1 MQMFYAI
8 WAIFSLGL
16 LPLMCRWKNGLKS
29 AFSANCVKNA
39 VNYVTDN
46 CGNCCTFAP
55 QFKMMVMKKILF
67 TLLAVLTLTS
77 CNAQNNKTQMTN
89 HKCLVVFFSHA
100 GENYSVGNIQ
110 VGNTKIVADYI
121 SELTGADQFEIVT
134 HKYDGMAYTPL
145 TELAQEEARNDE
157 RPAFEGV
164 LTSNSGSVQTSNSEA
179 LSNYDIIFIGG
190 PIWWGTYPQVMFT
203 FFDTYDLNGKTIYP
217 FSTHEG
223 SGLGNVMSDVR
234 KAYPNA
240 DVKPGFSIY
249 GHEVRTNKAKV
260 EKWIK
265 GLNL

>member
-1 MQMFYAI
+1 
-8 WAIFSLGL
+8 
-16 LPLMCRWKNGLKS
+16 
-29 AFSANCVKNA
+29 
-39 VNYVTDN
+39 
-46 CGNCCTFAP
+46 
-55 QFKMMVMKKILF
+55 
-67 TLLAVLTLTS
+67 
-77 CNAQNNKTQMTN
+77 MTN

-217 FSTHEG
+217 FTTHEG
-223 SGLGNVMSDVR
+223 SGLGNVMNDVR

-265 GLNL
+265 GPNL